1 MSGLKFKAVG
11 LALLVVM
18 SGTFAGF
25 GCSKASIASLP
36 YIPTAY
42 YASIEVGQDEL
53 LGAYFEPDWGNVD
66 TASKAYN
73 NLAFIF
79 KDVKIS
85 QYMLTD
91 SANGVFNLGNIR
103 CKELLGGTVATLKPG
118 DEIDVVGTDRGVLAG
133 TQDWLSFTE
142 CIFLPANSANIPAP
156 GSPKFVPSY

>member
-1 MSGLKFKAVG
+1 MSGLKIKAVT
-11 LALLVVM
+11 LASLVLM
-18 SGTFAGF
+18 SGMIAGF
-25 GCSKASIASLP
+25 GCSKAPIASLP

-66 TASKAYN
+66 SAGKAYN
-73 NLAFIF
+73 NLAFVF
-79 KDVKIS
+79 KDVRVS

-91 SANGVFNLGNIR
+91 SANGVFNLGQIR
-103 CKELLGGTVATLKPG
+103 CKELLGGAVASLKPG
-118 DEIDVVGTDRGVLAG
+118 DVIDVVGTDRGVLSG

>member
-1 MSGLKFKAVG
+1 MSGLKIKAAG
-11 LALLVVM
+11 LALLVVI
-18 SGTFAGF
+18 SGTIAGF
-25 GCSKASIASLP
+25 GCSKSTIASLP

-66 TASKAYN
+66 SAGKAYN
-73 NLAFIF
+73 NLAFVF
-79 KDVKIS
+79 KDVRVS

-91 SANGVFNLGNIR
+91 SANGVFNLGQIR
-103 CKELLGGTVATLKPG
+103 CKELLGGAVASLKPG
-118 DEIDVVGTDRGVLAG
+118 DVIDVVGTDRGVLSG

>member
-1 MSGLKFKAVG
+1 MSGLKIKAAG
-11 LALLVVM
+11 LALLLVM
-18 SGTFAGF
+18 SGTIAGF
-25 GCSKASIASLP
+25 GCSKGPIASLP
-36 YIPTAY
+36 FIPTAY

-66 TASKAYN
+66 SAGKAYN
-73 NLAFIF
+73 NLAFVF
-79 KDVKIS
+79 KDVRVS

-91 SANGVFNLGNIR
+91 SANGVFNLGQIR
-103 CKELLGGTVATLKPG
+103 CKELLGGAVASLKPG
-118 DEIDVVGTDRGVLAG
+118 DVIDVVGTDRGVLSG

>member
-1 MSGLKFKAVG
+1 MSGLKIKAVT
-11 LALLVVM
+11 LASLVLM
-18 SGTFAGF
+18 SGMIAGF
-25 GCSKASIASLP
+25 GCSKAPIASLP

-53 LGAYFEPDWGNVD
+53 LSAYFEPDWGNVD
-66 TASKAYN
+66 SAGKAYN
-73 NLAFIF
+73 NLAFVF
-79 KDVKIS
+79 KDVRVS

-91 SANGVFNLGNIR
+91 SANGVFNLGQIR
-103 CKELLGGTVATLKPG
+103 CKELLGGAVASLKPG
-118 DEIDVVGTDRGVLAG
+118 DVIDVVGTDRGVLSG